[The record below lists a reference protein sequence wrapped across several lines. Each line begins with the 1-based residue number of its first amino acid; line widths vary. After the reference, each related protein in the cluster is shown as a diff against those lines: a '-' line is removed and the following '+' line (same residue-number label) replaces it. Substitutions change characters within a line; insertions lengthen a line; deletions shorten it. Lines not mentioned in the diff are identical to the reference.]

1 MAFLPEMGA
10 IISVSEEYAG
20 EAETLALKMRA
31 SGLRVKADVRSET
44 VGKRIR
50 SAVSRRV
57 PYIVVY
63 GEAERQSGELKVRV
77 QGRTE
82 EMIMSAEELT
92 AYMVRKVKSRELG
105 Y

>member
-1 MAFLPEMGA
+1 MAFLAEMGTVVP
-10 IISVSEEYAG
+10 VSEEYAG
-20 EAETLALKMRA
+20 DAEALAAKMRLA
-31 SGLRVKADVRSET
+31 GLRVKADCRSET

-50 SAVSRRV
+50 AAVTRRV

-63 GEAERQSGELKVRV
+63 GEAERLSGELKVRV

-82 EMIMSAEELT
+82 EMIMTAEELT
-92 AYMVRKVKSRELG
+92 AYMVKKVKSRELG

>member
-1 MAFLPEMGA
+1 MTFLPEMGVV
-10 IISVSEEYAG
+10 IPVSEEYAA
-20 EAETLALKMRA
+20 EAVEIARKMEMA
-31 SGLRVKADVRSET
+31 GLRVKADTRSET

-50 SAVSRRV
+50 AAVRRRV

-63 GEAERQSGELKVRV
+63 GEAERRSGELKVRV

-82 EMIMSAEELT
+82 EMIMREEELT
-92 AYMVRKVKSRELG
+92 AYMTRKVKKYELG